1 MINEPRQDYHPYDR
15 ALKSLMDDHA
25 REMVPELLPGCEVEG
40 EENVELNQTTL
51 RADLVYNVRYQG
63 QPRVL
68 DLELQTQ
75 PESAMAYRM
84 LVYHVALYGRYR
96 KPVISLVL
104 YPFETT
110 IPEPVFE
117 EQAGLGTKLEFQHS
131 VLRVWELEAERYLR
145 RRVACMYTL
154 MPAMKG
160 VSAAMLL
167 QVIAEMERLYQ
178 GEDLRRHLVRFRTLL
193 RRSKTLSEP
202 EKQIVE
208 ERLQMYDSLL
218 ESDPYFQER
227 LAREGEKVRQ
237 QAREEGLQQ
246 GLQQGLQEGLRE
258 GQQKNLIELIGLRFP
273 ALKELAQQRV
283 PLFTTDDEL
292 LQLMQRIVMAP
303 DEEAAQQALEQR
315 GS

>member
-1 MINEPRQDYHPYDR
+1 
-15 ALKSLMDDHA
+15 
-25 REMVPELLPGCEVEG
+25 
-40 EENVELNQTTL
+40 
-51 RADLVYNVRYQG
+51 
-63 QPRVL
+63 
-68 DLELQTQ
+68 
-75 PESAMAYRM
+75 
-84 LVYHVALYGRYR
+84 
-96 KPVISLVL
+96 VISLVL

-110 IPEPVFE
+110 IPEPVFQ
-117 EQAGLGTKLEFQHS
+117 EQAGFGTQLEFQHG

-193 RRSKTLSEP
+193 RRSRTLSEP
-202 EKQIVE
+202 EKQQVE
-208 ERLQMYDSLL
+208 ERLRMYDSLL

-227 LAREGEKVRQ
+227 LRKAEKARQ
-237 QAREEGLQQ
+237 QAREE
-246 GLQQGLQEGLRE
+246 GLQEGLRE

-273 ALKELAQQRV
+273 ALKELARQQV
-283 PLFTTDDEL
+283 PQFTTDDEL

-303 DEEAAQQALEQR
+303 DEEAARRALEKR
-315 GS
+315 TA

>member
-1 MINEPRQDYHPYDR
+1 M
-15 ALKSLMDDHA
+15 
-25 REMVPELLPGCEVEG
+25 
-40 EENVELNQTTL
+40 
-51 RADLVYNVRYQG
+51 
-63 QPRVL
+63 
-68 DLELQTQ
+68 
-75 PESAMAYRM
+75 
-84 LVYHVALYGRYR
+84 
-96 KPVISLVL
+96 ISLVL

-110 IPEPVFE
+110 IPEPVFQ
-117 EQAGLGTKLEFQHS
+117 EQAGFGTQLEFQHG

-193 RRSKTLSEP
+193 RRSRTLSEP
-202 EKQIVE
+202 EKQQVE
-208 ERLQMYDSLL
+208 ERLRMYDSLL

-227 LAREGEKVRQ
+227 LRKAEKARQ

>member
-1 MINEPRQDYHPYDR
+1 M
-15 ALKSLMDDHA
+15 
-25 REMVPELLPGCEVEG
+25 
-40 EENVELNQTTL
+40 
-51 RADLVYNVRYQG
+51 
-63 QPRVL
+63 
-68 DLELQTQ
+68 
-75 PESAMAYRM
+75 
-84 LVYHVALYGRYR
+84 
-96 KPVISLVL
+96 ISLVL

-110 IPEPVFE
+110 IPEPVFQ
-117 EQAGLGTKLEFQHS
+117 EQAGFGTQLEFQHG

-193 RRSKTLSEP
+193 RRSRTLSEP
-202 EKQIVE
+202 EKQQVE

-227 LAREGEKVRQ
+227 LRKAEKARQE
-237 QAREEGLQQ
+237 AREEGLQQ

-273 ALKELAQQRV
+273 ALKELARQQV
-283 PLFTTDDEL
+283 PQFTTDDEL

-303 DEEAAQQALEQR
+303 DEEAARRALEKR
-315 GS
+315 TA